1 MKLLKGYRKYLYE
14 RDTVFA
20 TIAVFVVIGLLAF
33 VPLNTHILN
42 PVKEAFADFDFND
55 IVYAKVGKND
65 KIPFD
70 NRIIIVNIGAA
81 DRAGIAGMLEK
92 VAAQKPKVIGLD
104 AYFEGPREPESDS
117 LLEKVM
123 YSIPNLV
130 MASRLAWEHHETHLS
145 ENRGYFNRPEGNFA
159 FVNLVGEEKG
169 TIRHYAPFEEYH
181 HKEYLSFSAAVLEKS
196 YPEAY
201 KKLFTR
207 HKDLE
212 TINYSRNIDKYL
224 TIDGNDV
231 LADNIMD
238 TVFKDKVVLLGY
250 VNPSPYDIE
259 DKFYTSMN
267 PKMIGTSPDM
277 NGIVIHANFISMALD
292 KKYIH
297 RSPVWVNWIIT
308 ILIAWLHVSLFIR
321 YYIDAHLWFHLVA
334 KGAQLVSAILFVALS
349 VWCLSFFSLKIDMKM
364 PVTVII
370 LAIDVI
376 YFYEALA
383 VFLREKFGFKT
394 IFHHKH

>member
-14 RDTVFA
+14 RDTVLA
-20 TIAVFVVIGLLAF
+20 TIAVFLVIGLLALI
-33 VPLNTHILN
+33 PLNTHILN
-42 PVKEAFADFDFND
+42 PVSEAFADFDFND
-55 IVYAKVGKND
+55 IAYAKVGKND

-70 NRIIIVNIGAA
+70 NRIVIVNIGTA

-92 VAAQKPKVIGLD
+92 VAAQKPKVIALD

-117 LLEKVM
+117 LLSKTM
-123 YSIPNLV
+123 YLIPNLV
-130 MASRLAWEHHETHLS
+130 MASRLSWEHHETHLT
-145 ENRGYFNRPEGNFA
+145 ENKGYFNKPGGNFA

-169 TIRHYAPFEEYH
+169 TIRHFTPFEKFKN
-181 HKEYLSFSAAVLEKS
+181 KEYVSFAAAILEKS
-196 YPEAY
+196 YPTAY
-201 KKLFTR
+201 KKIYTR

-212 TINYSRNIDKYL
+212 TINFSRNVDKYL
-224 TIDGNDV
+224 AIDGNDV

-238 TVFKDKVVLLGY
+238 TIFRDKIVLLGY
-250 VNPSPYDIE
+250 LNPSPNDVE
-259 DKFYTSMN
+259 DKFYTTLN

-277 NGIVIHANFISMALD
+277 NGIVIHANILSMALD

-297 RSPVWVNWIIT
+297 KSPLWVNWIIT
-308 ILIAWLHVSLFIR
+308 FLIAWLHVSLFIR

-334 KGAQLVSAILFVALS
+334 KGAQLISAIIFVALS

-383 VFLREKFGFKT
+383 VYLREKFGFKT

>member
-33 VPLNTHILN
+33 LPLNTHILN
-42 PVKEAFADFDFND
+42 PVEEAFADFDFND
-55 IVYAKVGKND
+55 YVYAKVAKND

-70 NRIIIVNIGAA
+70 NRTVIVNIGTA
-81 DRAGIAGMLEK
+81 DRVGIAGMLEK
-92 VAAQKPKVIGLD
+92 VASQKPKVIGLD
-104 AYFEGPREPESDS
+104 AYFEGPRDPESDS
-117 LLEKVM
+117 LLSSIM

-130 MASRLAWEHHETHLS
+130 MASRLKWEDHETHLS
-145 ENRGYFNRPEGNFA
+145 ENRGYFNKPGGNFG
-159 FVNLVGEEKG
+159 FVNIVGEEKG
-169 TIRHYAPFEEYH
+169 TIRHFTPFEKYNG
-181 HKEYLSFSAAVLEKS
+181 KEYQSFAAAILEKS
-196 YPEAY
+196 YPEQY
-201 KKLFTR
+201 KKLFKR

-212 TINYSRNIDKYL
+212 TINYSRHMDKYL
-224 TIDGNDV
+224 IVDGNDV

-238 TVFKDKVVLLGY
+238 TVFRNKIVLLGY
-250 VNPSPYDIE
+250 INPSPNDVE
-259 DKFYTSMN
+259 DKFYTAMN

-277 NGIVIHANFISMALD
+277 NGIVIHANILSMALD

-297 RSPVWVNWIIT
+297 KSPAWLNWIIT

-334 KGAQLVSAILFVALS
+334 KGAQLISAIIFVALS
-349 VWCLSFFSLKIDMKM
+349 VWCLSKFSLKIDMKM

-383 VFLREKFGFKT
+383 VYLREKFGFKT

>member
-55 IVYAKVGKND
+55 IVYAKVGKNA

-70 NRIIIVNIGAA
+70 NRMVIVNIGVA

-104 AYFEGPREPESDS
+104 AYFDGPREPESDS

-130 MASRLAWEHHETHLS
+130 MASRLAWEHHETHLT
-145 ENRGYFNRPEGNFA
+145 ENRGYFNKPGGNFA

-169 TIRHYAPFEEYH
+169 TIRHFTPFEEYH
-181 HKEYLSFSAAVLEKS
+181 HKEYSSFTAAILEKS
-196 YPEAY
+196 YPETY

-212 TINYSRNIDKYL
+212 PINYSRNIDKYL
-224 TIDGNDV
+224 VVDGNDV

-238 TVFKDKVVLLGY
+238 TVFKDKIVLLGY
-250 VNPSPYDIE
+250 VNSSPNDVE

-277 NGIVIHANFISMALD
+277 NGIVIHANILSMALD

-297 RSPVWVNWIIT
+297 RSPAWVNWIIT

-334 KGAQLVSAILFVALS
+334 KGAQLISAILFVALS

-383 VFLREKFGFKT
+383 VYLREKFGFKT